1 MSPASRVY
9 ADYNAT
15 ATLRPE
21 AKAAMLR
28 AFDLTGNPSSVHG
41 EGRKARTLVEGAREA
56 VAAAIGACRDDIA
69 FTSGGTEAVQAPL
82 RGAIRAIGPGASL
95 IASAIEHD
103 AVASYVDELEKASA
117 PGREI
122 MSRWLDNPKDMSLLD
137 RAREQGAGASASP
150 LVNWPVLAD
159 GRVDLDFLST
169 IMEAHQKHAPTDAPK
184 PLVSLMLV
192 NNETGVIQPVAEAAE
207 IVHAAGGLIHCDAI
221 QALGK
226 IETSIIE
233 LDVDY
238 LSLSAHKIGGPQGV
252 GAFYVKPGAPYR
264 AVQTGGGQEFGRR
277 AGTENVAGIAGFG
290 AAVEA
295 SVAGLS
301 AYQAL
306 SKTRNVLEALVKLAA
321 PTLVVHGEAAPRV
334 AGVSCFG
341 VEGLPSET
349 QVMGMD
355 LAGFAVSAG
364 SACSSGK
371 VKASRV
377 LTAMGLSDTAA
388 RSAIRASFGW
398 DSRPADPLS
407 LALSWM
413 KMANKARP
421 NLVQV
426 PKLGTISGQPA
437 GMD

>member
-1 MSPASRVY
+1 MTPGHRIY

-15 ATLRPE
+15 APLRPE
-21 AKAAMLR
+21 AKAAMAAAL
-28 AFDLTGNPSSVHG
+28 DLTGNPSSVHA
-41 EGRKARTLVEGAREA
+41 EGRRTRALVEGAREA

-82 RGAIRAIGPGASL
+82 RGALAVQGETTLFHASG
-95 IASAIEHD
+95 IEHD
-103 AVASYVDELEKASA
+103 AVAAVVSDFFMPSQGHALATSLDA
-117 PGREI
+117 
-122 MSRWLDNPKDMSLLD
+122 WLV
-137 RAREQGAGASASP
+137 G
-150 LVNWPVLAD
+150 AD
-159 GRVDLDFLST
+159 GRVDLDQLQAVVNA
-169 IMEAHQKHAPTDAPK
+169 EASSGLK

-226 IETSIIE
+226 VEVTIID

-252 GAFYVKPGAPYR
+252 GAFYVKPGAPFR
-264 AVQTGGGQEFGRR
+264 AMQTGGGQEFGRR
-277 AGTENVAGIAGFG
+277 AGTENVAGIAGLG
-290 AAVEA
+290 AAVDA
-295 SVAGLS
+295 ALAGLS
-301 AYQAL
+301 QYEGLRTARDGMEAMLKQA
-306 SKTRNVLEALVKLAA
+306 VPALQ
-321 PTLVVHGEAAPRV
+321 VHGGASPRV

-349 QVMGMD
+349 QVMGLD

-371 VKASRV
+371 VKPSRV
-377 LTAMGLSDTAA
+377 LTAMGLNDTAA

-398 DSRPADPLS
+398 GSKPEEFE
-407 LALSWM
+407 ALGRAWL
-413 KMANKARP
+413 KMAARARP
-421 NLVQV
+421 QLV
-426 PKLGTISGQPA
+426 KLDA
-437 GMD
+437 NV

>member
-1 MSPASRVY
+1 MSPASRIY

-15 ATLRPE
+15 APLRPE
-21 AKAAMLR
+21 AKAAMVR

-82 RGAIRAIGPGASL
+82 RGAMAALGQASL
-95 IASAIEHD
+95 FHVAPIEHD
-103 AVASYVDELEKASA
+103 AVASIASEFA
-117 PGREI
+117 VQMPGRP
-122 MSRWLDNPKDMSLLD
+122 L
-137 RAREQGAGASASP
+137 ATSA
-150 LVNWPVLAD
+150 WPVSRD
-159 GRVDLDFLST
+159 GLVDLEFLAAVVKAESSGGFR
-169 IMEAHQKHAPTDAPK
+169 

-207 IVHAAGGLIHCDAI
+207 IVHKAGGLIHCDAI

-233 LDVDY
+233 LDIDY

-252 GAFYVKPGAPYR
+252 GAFYVRPGSPFR

-290 AAVEA
+290 AAVDAAIEGLA
-295 SVAGLS
+295 S
-301 AYQAL
+301 YQAL
-306 SKTRNVLEALVKLAA
+306 AEHRNRMETRLTQAVPGV
-321 PTLVVHGEAAPRV
+321 VVHGAEAPRV

-341 VEGLPSET
+341 LEGLPSET
-349 QVMGMD
+349 QVMNMD

-371 VKASRV
+371 VKPSRV
-377 LTAMGLSDTAA
+377 LTAMRLSEDMA
-388 RSAIRASFGW
+388 RSSIRASFGW
-398 DSRPADPLS
+398 NSRGEDFDALAEAWLKMVALGAASTGYRDHLIACVRVEHGPGRPHLCSSPATCN
-407 LALSWM
+407 W
-413 KMANKARP
+413 
-421 NLVQV
+421 Q
-426 PKLGTISGQPA
+426 GIIG
-437 GMD
+437 